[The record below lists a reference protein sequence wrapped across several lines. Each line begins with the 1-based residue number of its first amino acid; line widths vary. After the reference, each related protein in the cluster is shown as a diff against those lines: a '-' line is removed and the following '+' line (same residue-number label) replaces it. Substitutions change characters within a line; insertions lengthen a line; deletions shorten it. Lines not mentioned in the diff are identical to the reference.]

1 MHSVF
6 FCINIHIV
14 HLQAMCLKYLHPDSE
29 LQNYAL
35 PVMDMLRSDTDVDAQ
50 ALVSDVNSCI
60 FG

>member
-1 MHSVF
+1 
-6 FCINIHIV
+6 
-14 HLQAMCLKYLHPDSE
+14 MCLKYLHPDSE